1 MMSRAFVSMERREAG
16 AAYREPYGGEQ
27 AGAERGAAV
36 LSHPGGPRVQHAHHA
51 AAAAAEAERRRRRG
65 APGVGGRVV
74 EELVRVTVRVRVRVR
89 VSGEGEG
96 EGEG

>member
-36 LSHPGGPRVQHAHHA
+36 LSQEDPVVQHAHHA

-74 EELVRVTVRVRVRVR
+74 EELVGSR
-89 VSGEGEG
+89 SG
-96 EGEG
+96 